1 MPHNIT
7 ALILK
12 GEYGK
17 DIAIKYDLVGKD
29 LGFNLT
35 LFHVSHNYASYWQ
48 FIFGLKG
55 FLESAK
61 PASWTIPTELALA
74 ELMKK
79 ISATPYIATP
89 YIEFAIISTDY
100 FGGIGSQFASVYK
113 NDTWVSKK
121 ITTINEALAY
131 LGVTSKAGLDE
142 FDTVGLVNIRSQPDM
157 LDKYSD
163 LCEKHDL

>member
-12 GEYGK
+12 G
-17 DIAIKYDLVGKD
+17 KYDKEIANTYDLPGKD
-29 LGFNLT
+29 LGFDLT
-35 LFHVSHNYASYWQ
+35 LFHVDHHYANYWQ

-55 FLESAK
+55 FLESTK
-61 PASWTIPTELALA
+61 TEYWIIPTELVLA
-74 ELMKK
+74 ELMNK
-79 ISATPYIATP
+79 ISASSE
-89 YIEFAIISTDY
+89 IEFAIISTDY

-113 NDTWVSKK
+113 NETLVSRSIK
-121 ITTINEALAY
+121 TINQALEY
-131 LGVTSKAGLDE
+131 LGVKREKGLDE

-157 LDKYSD
+157 LDKYGE

>member
-12 GEYGK
+12 GKYDKE
-17 DIAIKYDLVGKD
+17 IAIKYDLIGKD
-29 LGFNLT
+29 LGFDLT
-35 LFHVSHNYASYWQ
+35 LFHVSLNYASYWQ
-48 FIFGLKG
+48 FMLGVKG

-61 PASWTIPTELALA
+61 PQYWTIPTELVLA

-79 ISATPYIATP
+79 ISAYSEID
-89 YIEFAIISTDY
+89 FAIISTDY

-113 NDTWVSKK
+113 NETLVGRK
-121 ITTINEALAY
+121 ITTINQALAY
-131 LGVTSKAGLDE
+131 LGVMRKNELDE
-142 FDTVGLVNIRSQPDM
+142 FDTVGLVNIRSQPDI
-157 LDKYSD
+157 LDKYSE